1 MIGHDGPCMETVEEP
16 FGLAL
21 NENLC
26 DFIGDRGN
34 GQPFGTVPGPVQFPV
49 ECYELVTGL

>member
-1 MIGHDGPCMETVEEP
+1 METVEEP